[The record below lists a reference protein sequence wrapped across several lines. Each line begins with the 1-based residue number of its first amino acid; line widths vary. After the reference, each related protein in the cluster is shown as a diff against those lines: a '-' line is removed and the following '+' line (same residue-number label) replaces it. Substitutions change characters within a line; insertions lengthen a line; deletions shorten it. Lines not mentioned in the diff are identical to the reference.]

1 MAEVFEEYIIDEK
14 KLDNEI
20 RLKSGRKNENN
31 N

>member
-1 MAEVFEEYIIDEK
+1 MAEVFEEYIVDGK
-14 KLDNEI
+14 KLDNKI